1 MRYRYEV
8 YMISED
14 SLRIKVIELLERSN
28 EWCNILF

>member
-14 SLRIKVIELLERSN
+14 SLSIKVIELLERSN